1 MKTKNRSLVIV
12 ILVIVSLAAGFLTG
26 TLVDIPK
33 TDNTQLVGTIGRVQ
47 NYKNV
52 KITQEDIELKNE
64 LLVDSLLLRAISVYF
79 NYYYVSAVSQGEK
92 IQYALKELE
101 NQEPYR
107 EYAGVLLEDFARYG
121 TFLGNARTDL
131 LLAIAIVKNPG
142 EVHPVMIRNTIGQAN
157 NVISQISYRKQSVL
171 DLIDNLSS
179 YLSQQGKE
187 TNATL
192 ASVHTVLT
200 MDQIAAAMAMNDKMV
215 LQYFEKKKLFTD
227 EIQGSFSS
235 DLQGIIVAD
244 MGRLDLIV
252 RDKTFLGMSEVERVP
267 IIEDAALIGSR
278 FLLNA
283 PALQNFLQSMNDLGY
298 IHKNTQTL
306 DNMQGLG
313 LFIRNA
319 EGVLGIVMDKDILS
333 LKESYGNAEKLGF
346 LNMNQLGSFLNNAAE
361 LGMVTGLNPNWPPK
375 VF

>member
-252 RDKTFLGMSEVERVP
+252 RDKTFLGMSEIERVP

>member
-142 EVHPVMIRNTIGQAN
+142 EVHPVMIRNTIVQAN

-252 RDKTFLGMSEVERVP
+252 RDKTFLGMSEIERVP

>member
-121 TFLGNARTDL
+121 TFLENARTDL

-142 EVHPVMIRNTIGQAN
+142 EVHPVMIRNTIVQAN

-252 RDKTFLGMSEVERVP
+252 RDKTFLGMSEIERVP

>member
-142 EVHPVMIRNTIGQAN
+142 EVHPVMIRNTIVQAN